1 LISSLQT
8 SRSNRAN
15 PMARA
20 RGRLIFGAL
29 AFGLAASCDAMAEPP
44 PLPSPRPADLSSAS
58 PPKPVA
64 QPLAQPEPA
73 TCLSKLVAGGARAES
88 APTPTPAA
96 EGCGIAAPVRLLSVT
111 KASGETVSLPG
122 QPLLDCQF
130 ATVFADYIRLIVAP
144 LGEAM
149 LRAKVASIETGPGYQ
164 CRSRDHL
171 AGAKISAH
179 AKGLAV
185 DIIAVEFADKRRV
198 PVERQAGADETAYFR
213 ALRSAACGW
222 FTTVL
227 GPGDDAFHA
236 NNMHLDTES
245 HGPSGSYRICE

>member
-1 LISSLQT
+1 MRSPLRNQNQQPACRNSLP
-8 SRSNRAN
+8 AAPAPN
-15 PMARA
+15 PRRRRRRRA
-20 RGRLIFGAL
+20 RGAGSLRR
-29 AFGLAASCDAMAEPP
+29 C
-44 PLPSPRPADLSSAS
+44 RLSS
-58 PPKPVA
+58 
-64 QPLAQPEPA
+64 
-73 TCLSKLVAGGARAES
+73 
-88 APTPTPAA
+88 
-96 EGCGIAAPVRLLSVT
+96 VT
-111 KASGETVSLPG
+111 LASGETVGLPG

-149 LRAKVASIETGPGYQ
+149 LRARVASIETGPGYQ

-198 PVERQAGADETAYFR
+198 PVERQAGAGETAYFR
-213 ALRSAACGW
+213 AMRSAACGW

-227 GPGDDAFHA
+227 GPGADVFHA